1 MLGDKYGRAV
11 DVWSIGCIIGELSDG
26 QPLFPGESE
35 IDQLRVIQVSFFM
48 EQKTDSPVKCLNF
61 SSNRLFLESTRA
73 ASTRPNETIFFASEF
88 SWTEISKRI

>member
-1 MLGDKYGRAV
+1 MDSHYFRENQKLI
-11 DVWSIGCIIGELSDG
+11 SL
-26 QPLFPGESE
+26 ESSKW
-35 IDQLRVIQVSFFM
+35 VFFM
-48 EQKTDSPVKCLNF
+48 KNKTDSPVKCLNF